1 MISLFAPELS
11 AAEVIASQA
20 CYRPVTQDG
29 MPVIGA
35 VTGVEGA
42 YVATGHSGWGMLN
55 GTATGEAMGELIV
68 DGAASTVDISPFSP
82 ERLPVLDA
90 GALSVQN

>member
-1 MISLFAPELS
+1 
-11 AAEVIASQA
+11 
-20 CYRPVTQDG
+20 

-55 GTATGEAMGELIV
+55 GTATGEAMG
-68 DGAASTVDISPFSP
+68 
-82 ERLPVLDA
+82 
-90 GALSVQN
+90 N

>member
-1 MISLFAPELS
+1 
-11 AAEVIASQA
+11 
-20 CYRPVTQDG
+20 

-55 GTATGEAMGELIV
+55 GTATGEAIGELIV
-68 DGAASTVDISPFSP
+68 DGAASTVDISPFAP

-90 GALSVQN
+90 GALCVQN

>member
-1 MISLFAPELS
+1 
-11 AAEVIASQA
+11 
-20 CYRPVTQDG
+20 

-35 VTGVEGA
+35 VTGVEDV

-68 DGAASTVDISPFSP
+68 DGAASTVDISPFAP
-82 ERLPVLDA
+82 ERLLVFDA
-90 GALSVQN
+90 GAFCVQN